1 VSDIYFCS
9 SPLQS
14 ENCYSENHTN
24 VGVIFASI
32 VNFSEMYDESYM
44 GGKEYL
50 RVLNELVSDF
60 DELLAL
66 PEFRNVDKIKTIGS
80 TYMAASGLNAEIRMK
95 NADPDQHLKEMMQF
109 AIQLMRVVRE
119 FNKDLLE
126 FNLILRIG

>member
-1 VSDIYFCS
+1 
-9 SPLQS
+9 
-14 ENCYSENHTN
+14 
-24 VGVIFASI
+24 
-32 VNFSEMYDESYM
+32 M